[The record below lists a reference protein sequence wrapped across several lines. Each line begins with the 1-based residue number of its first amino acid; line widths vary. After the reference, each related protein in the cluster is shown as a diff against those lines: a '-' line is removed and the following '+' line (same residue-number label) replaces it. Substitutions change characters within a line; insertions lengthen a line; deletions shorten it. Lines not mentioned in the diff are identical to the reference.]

1 VYSFVNFQLGSFL
14 FPGRHIVL
22 VGFLFPTE
30 PFLDEMLQMALET
43 NEVMGIMPYLP
54 GPHLALVG
62 FSYRAGP
69 FLDETLQTAVLLETR
84 EVV

>member
-1 VYSFVNFQLGSFL
+1 MYSFVNFQLGSFL

-30 PFLDEMLQMALET
+30 PFLDEMLQMALDT
-43 NEVMGIMPYLP
+43 KEVMEIMPYLP
-54 GPHLALVG
+54 GPLALVG
-62 FSYRAGP
+62 FSHRAGL
-69 FLDETLQTAVLLETR
+69 FLDETLQTAFLLETR